1 MLTYQ
6 TGPLSLCRGHQFL
19 DNLDNLSVFRPGQIV
34 PMQIELAILHG
45 GPANV
50 SVVKTATNTVLGPPL
65 IHFDD
70 YGNRDLPQL
79 PPNNTNFAVTMPT
92 NLAPTDCRLA
102 GDCVLQWHWS
112 TIDAQTY
119 VGCSDFVLFGT

>member
-1 MLTYQ
+1 M
-6 TGPLSLCRGHQFL
+6 
-19 DNLDNLSVFRPGQIV
+19 DNLKNLSVFRPGQIV
-34 PMQIELAILHG
+34 PMEIELNILHG

-50 SVVKTATNTVLGPPL
+50 SIVKTATNTVLGDPL

-92 NLAPTDCRLA
+92 HLADTDCRLA
-102 GDCVLQWHWS
+102 GDCVLQWHWI